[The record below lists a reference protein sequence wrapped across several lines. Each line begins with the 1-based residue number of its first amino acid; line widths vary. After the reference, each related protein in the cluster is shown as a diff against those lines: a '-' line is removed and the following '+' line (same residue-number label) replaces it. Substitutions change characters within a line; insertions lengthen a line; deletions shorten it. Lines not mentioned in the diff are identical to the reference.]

1 MTLIGMLLG
10 EKYFGMSMFVSL
22 HLMLR
27 GRSSGF
33 SDAKQ
38 WLFEVEHMAL
48 RGRRYTSSVSKVHFF
63 GIEYGKVNR
72 PNEQGK
78 VR

>member
-1 MTLIGMLLG
+1 MLLG
-10 EKYFGMSMFVSL
+10 EKYFGMSMLVSL

-27 GRSSGF
+27 GRSRGF
-33 SDAKQ
+33 SVAKQ

-48 RGRRYTSSVSKVHFF
+48 RGRRYTSSASKVHFF

>member
-1 MTLIGMLLG
+1 
-10 EKYFGMSMFVSL
+10 MSMFVSL
-22 HLMLR
+22 HLILR

-33 SDAKQ
+33 SVAKQ
-38 WLFEVEHMAL
+38 WLFGVEHMAL

>member
-1 MTLIGMLLG
+1 MTLIGTLLG
-10 EKYFGMSMFVSL
+10 EKYFGMSMLVSL

-33 SDAKQ
+33 SVAKQ
-38 WLFEVEHMAL
+38 RLFEVEHMAL
-48 RGRRYTSSVSKVHFF
+48 RGRRYTSSASKVHFF